1 VSAIGDIQGSVV
13 SEGGSL
19 LGSAQVQCN
28 GKNTITLFDGTFEFR
43 DIEPGTYT
51 ITASLKGFKSQS
63 KSVTIDKE
71 SKVVADFHLPE
82 AWGTSKISG
91 IVYDAVTKKPLT
103 CGTVILIF
111 PIANRYAAIK
121 TPDLITGTNKGYYE
135 FDNLVEDSYN
145 LITSIDGYEE
155 EKATIAVGENE
166 KKILDLFCKP
176 ALVIEPP
183 WG

>member
-1 VSAIGDIQGSVV
+1 MSAIGDIQGSVL

-28 GKNTITLFDGTFEFR
+28 GKKTITLFDGTFEFR

-51 ITASLKGFKSQS
+51 ITASLKGFMSQS

-71 SKVVADFHLPE
+71 AKVAADFHLPE

-111 PIANRYAAIK
+111 PIANRYVAISN
-121 TPDLITGTNKGYYE
+121 GHYE
-135 FDNLVEDSYN
+135 FNNLVEDSYN
-145 LITSIDGYEE
+145 LITSIDGYED
-155 EKATIAVGENE
+155 EKAATVVGEDE
-166 KKILDLFCKP
+166 EKILDIFCKP

>member
-1 VSAIGDIQGSVV
+1 VSAIGDIQGSVL

-28 GKNTITLFDGTFEFR
+28 GKKTITLFDGTFEFR

-71 SKVVADFHLPE
+71 GKVAADFHLPE
-82 AWGTSKISG
+82 ARGTSKISG
-91 IVYDAVTKKPLT
+91 IVFDAVTKKPLT

-121 TPDLITGTNKGYYE
+121 TPYLNTGTNYE

-155 EKATIAVGENE
+155 EKAATVVGENE
-166 KKILDLFCKP
+166 KKILDLFCRP